1 MHVDM
6 VFDVIQLRVLL
17 LAVFTD
23 EELVLATSEIIRYMS
38 LVVASAQAFVVLT
51 WLFLYLDV

>member
-23 EELVLATSEIIRYMS
+23 EELVLATSEIILYMS